1 MGTPPQHGAATNNPK
16 LEQAYKLLDA
26 YIDREMKI
34 QHVPGIS
41 VAITDRN
48 GLMRISNY
56 GFADMKTR
64 ALDFTDGVL
73 SVQVPDA
80 NWRTQLLG
88 LAPQYLAEVNKFV
101 TKNVRKIAFVIAE
114 DSSTPQRAK
123 AVTHT

>member
-1 MGTPPQHGAATNNPK
+1 MQHAGAGLQKIVTDTLRRAPTDDAAVLAWPLVCGTA
-16 LEQAYKLLDA
+16 
-26 YIDREMKI
+26 
-34 QHVPGIS
+34 
-41 VAITDRN
+41 VA
-48 GLMRISNY
+48 G
-56 GFADMKTR
+56 KTR

-114 DSSTPQRAK
+114 DSTPQRAK